1 MDLHFG
7 PRRMDVLFQV
17 GDGLP
22 YIGKQALVAL
32 PVTASP
38 TDNRC
43 LTLATSRK
51 HFSDIELL
59 NGHVTHSQRQM
70 GNQRELVVR
79 VLRGIAPY
87 VLGGL

>member
-7 PRRMDVLFQV
+7 SRRMDVLFQV
-17 GDGLP
+17 SDGLP

-43 LTLATSRK
+43 LILAASRQ
-51 HFSDIELL
+51 HLSDIELL
-59 NGHVTHSQRQM
+59 NGHGTRSQRQW
-70 GNQRELVVR
+70 GTNVSWLQEFTRNCSH
-79 VLRGIAPY
+79 

>member
-17 GDGLP
+17 SDGLP

-43 LTLATSRK
+43 LILAASR
-51 HFSDIELL
+51 SMSAIS
-59 NGHVTHSQRQM
+59 N
-70 GNQRELVVR
+70 
-79 VLRGIAPY
+79 A
-87 VLGGL
+87 